1 MEETKLSPKNKLSR
15 FIAKGTLTALVAT
28 ALSTVLVYA
37 DAFETMWTN
46 LKTTLESIT
55 DKMELI
61 APILAGLAL
70 IIVIIMYI
78 MTTDERKSES
88 YKRKILATIIVL
100 IVLGALPIL
109 TKAAV
114 AIGNRIAGIS

>member
-37 DAFETMWTN
+37 DDFDTMWTN
-46 LKTTLESIT
+46 LESTLKAIME
-55 DKMELI
+55 KMQII

-109 TKAAV
+109 IKAAV

>member
-1 MEETKLSPKNKLSR
+1 MFGKTPSLTNSR
-15 FIAKGTLTALVAT
+15 TEMAAKGTLTALAAT
-28 ALSTVLVYA
+28 ALSTVFVYA
-37 DAFETMWTN
+37 DAFDTMWTN
-46 LKTTLESIT
+46 LETTLNSIMS
-55 DKMELI
+55 KMQII

-100 IVLGALPIL
+100 IVLGALPLLIN
-109 TKAAV
+109 AAI
-114 AIGNRIAGIS
+114 AIGKRIGG

>member
-37 DAFETMWTN
+37 DDFDTMWAN
-46 LKTTLESIT
+46 LESTLKAIM
-55 DKMELI
+55 DKMQII

-100 IVLGALPIL
+100 IVLGALPLLI
-109 TKAAV
+109 KAAI
-114 AIGNRIAGIS
+114 AIGERIGG